1 MTLYEK
7 LPDQVV
13 YNDRT
18 YYVDLSFRKVLAV
31 IDLLEDDCIMEE
43 EKVRIALDLL
53 TPQRHKNDKCNVGLL
68 NAIFDLI
75 KPDKPPMKQKIKTID
90 LKKDWQYIYAG
101 FQQAYG
107 INLFRDDLHY
117 LEFIALVNGLPSN
130 TRMSQIIDIRT
141 RPIPQATKWNQKEI
155 ARLNEL
161 KTEFA
166 LTDGEDFQKGLN
178 RLFDALK
185 TQIGRG

>member
-1 MTLYEK
+1 MTLYDR
-7 LPDQVV
+7 LPDSVTYKDRV
-13 YNDRT
+13 YQL
-18 YYVDLSFRKVLAV
+18 DLSFRKVLAV
-31 IDLLEDDCIMEE
+31 ADLMEDAIPEE
-43 EKVRIALDLL
+43 TKLQIALNLL
-53 TPQRHKNDKCNVGLL
+53 VKVKHPNDPGLL
-68 NAIFDLI
+68 AEIFNLL
-75 KPDKPPMKQKIKTID
+75 KPDKPPRKQKIKTID

-117 LEFIALVNGLPSN
+117 LEFVALLNGLPSN

-178 RLFDALK
+178 RLFDALQA
-185 TQIGRG
+185 QIGRG

>member
-1 MTLYEK
+1 MTLYDR
-7 LPDQVV
+7 LPDSVTYKDRV
-13 YNDRT
+13 YQL
-18 YYVDLSFRKVLAV
+18 DLSFRKVLAV
-31 IDLLEDDCIMEE
+31 ADLMEDAIPEE
-43 EKVRIALDLL
+43 TKLQIALNLL
-53 TPQRHKNDKCNVGLL
+53 VKVKHPNDPGLL
-68 NAIFDLI
+68 AEIFSLL
-75 KPDKPPMKQKIKTID
+75 KPDRPPRKQKIKTMD

-101 FQQAYG
+101 FMQSYG

-117 LEFIALVNGLPSN
+117 LEFVALLNGLPSN

-141 RPIPQATKWNQKEI
+141 RPVPQANKWNQKEI

-178 RLFDALK
+178 RLFDVLQA
-185 TQIGRG
+185 QIGRG